1 MSIVTLNDRAVR
13 SVTAF
18 GSLNT
23 GSMVFIKKLTASSSG
38 TLSFVNGASSVVFDS
53 TYKEYLFTFKD
64 IHPSADGAEF
74 QFQGSTNTGSSYGVT
89 MTSTSFIAYHDND
102 DSYAALS
109 YDGDRDI
116 AQGTGFQTLDYGV
129 DNDADSCCS
138 GEMYLFNPSST
149 TFMKHFIA
157 DGNYCRHSIG
167 GNEGTERRLA
177 AGYFNTTSAIDAIQ
191 FKMDTGNIDA
201 GDICLYG
208 IL

>member
-1 MSIVTLNDRAVR
+1 MGLISNGTTIFDA
-13 SVTAF
+13 
-18 GSLNT
+18 GSLASGLASSLT
-23 GSMVFIKKLTASSSG
+23 FIKKITASSSG
-38 TLSFVNGASSVVFDS
+38 TVDFVDGSSSVVFDS

-116 AQGTGFQTLDYGV
+116 AQGTGFKILLREIGSANEESGV
-129 DNDADSCCS
+129 
-138 GEMYLFNPSST
+138 GFLRIFNPSST
-149 TFMKHFIA
+149 TFVKHFIA

-177 AGYFNTTSAIDAIQ
+177 AGYFNTTSAIDAMQ
-191 FKMDTGNIDA
+191 FKMSSGNIDA
-201 GDICLYG
+201 GVIKLYG
-208 IL
+208 IK

>member
-116 AQGTGFQTLDYGV
+116 AQGTGFKILLREIGSANDESGV
-129 DNDADSCCS
+129 
-138 GEMYLFNPSST
+138 GFLRIFNPSST
-149 TFMKHFIA
+149 TFVKHFISLF
-157 DGNYCRHSIG
+157 HQ
-167 GNEGTERRLA
+167 NEARDYSWQRYV
-177 AGYFNTTSAIDAIQ
+177 AGYCNTTSAVNAVQ
-191 FKMDTGNIDA
+191 FSMSAGTIASGTIKM
-201 GDICLYG
+201 YG
-208 IL
+208 VV